1 VEWVPQYR
9 SGSRR
14 PNAGKGD
21 GIRRA
26 PVRRFGPEPDGERPP
41 ARWRAGGMRVPA

>member
-1 VEWVPQYR
+1 VPQYR

-14 PNAGKGD
+14 PSVGKGD

-26 PVRRFGPEPDGERPP
+26 PVRRFGPPVADDERPP
-41 ARWRAGGMRVPA
+41 ARWRPRVTA